1 VLTATAEEAGVEV
14 RSGDILMVRTGWLG
28 WWMNQAGDGERPG
41 YDDLPGISPRC
52 VPWLAE
58 RDVAFLATD
67 TLAVEVVPP
76 EEGVPP
82 MALHVGALRDLGLLL
97 GELFDLDALAEDCAA
112 DGVYECFLVAAP
124 LPVVNGV
131 GSPLNPI
138 AIK

>member
-1 VLTATAEEAGVEV
+1 
-14 RSGDILMVRTGWLG
+14 
-28 WWMNQAGDGERPG
+28 
-41 YDDLPGISPRC
+41 

-58 RDVAFLATD
+58 HDVAFLATD
-67 TLAVEVVPP
+67 TLAVEIVPP

-97 GELFDLDALAEDCAA
+97 GELFDLDALAADCAA